1 VRWSETSLPDAPPD
15 EAERA
20 EIAEELFF
28 EPEPVFASVN
38 VPTLL
43 LYGDDDTW
51 TPVEPSI
58 AAWRRARGDAVD
70 VRVLAG
76 TGHEPLT
83 EDGHV
88 APAYEQELLS
98 WLAAH
103 AR

>member
-1 VRWSETSLPDAPPD
+1 VPELRVQRGDA
-15 EAERA
+15 
-20 EIAEELFF
+20 ELAATFT
-28 EPEPVFASVN
+28 PGGATALVALHVN

-43 LYGDDDTW
+43 LSGDDDTW